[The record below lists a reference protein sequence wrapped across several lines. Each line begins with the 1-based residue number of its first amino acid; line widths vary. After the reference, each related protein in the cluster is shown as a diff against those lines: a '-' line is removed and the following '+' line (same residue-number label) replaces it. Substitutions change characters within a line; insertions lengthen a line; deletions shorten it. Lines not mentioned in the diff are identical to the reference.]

1 MRNTP
6 KPILIILAPILIAV
20 AVGLVYDLQNFLQDI
35 PEIRDNPMLL
45 AGVAVFIPMLVA
57 LVKDT
62 FDAHGLQAKVIFVE
76 LALRKR
82 TDIFQSQV

>member
-1 MRNTP
+1 MILFYRTDVLAALTKGSTLMRNTP

-35 PEIRDNPMLL
+35 PEVRDNPMLL

-62 FDAHGLQAKVIFVE
+62 FDAHGL
-76 LALRKR
+76 
-82 TDIFQSQV
+82 

>member
-1 MRNTP
+1 MRNTL

-35 PEIRDNPMLL
+35 PEVRDNPMLL
-45 AGVAVFIPMLVA
+45 AVVAVCIPILVR

-62 FDAHGLQAKVIFVE
+62 FEAHGL
-76 LALRKR
+76 
-82 TDIFQSQV
+82 

>member
-1 MRNTP
+1 MLYWTAACAVLVKESILMRKPPN
-6 KPILIILAPILIAV
+6 PILIILAPPILIAV

-35 PEIRDNPMLL
+35 PEVRDNPMLL

-62 FDAHGLQAKVIFVE
+62 FDAHGL
-76 LALRKR
+76 
-82 TDIFQSQV
+82 

>member
-1 MRNTP
+1 MILFYRTDVWAALGKGSTLMRNTP

-20 AVGLVYDLQNFLQDI
+20 AVGLVYDLQNFLQAI
-35 PEIRDNPMLL
+35 PEVRDNPMLL

-62 FDAHGLQAKVIFVE
+62 FDAHGL
-76 LALRKR
+76 
-82 TDIFQSQV
+82 

>member
-1 MRNTP
+1 MILFYKTDVLAALNKGSTFMRNTP

-20 AVGLVYDLQNFLQDI
+20 AVGLVYDLQNFLQGI
-35 PEIRDNPMLL
+35 PEVRDNPMLL

-62 FDAHGLQAKVIFVE
+62 FDAHGL
-76 LALRKR
+76 
-82 TDIFQSQV
+82 

>member
-1 MRNTP
+1 MSPFFIVKQQSSWVPARC
-6 KPILIILAPILIAV
+6 KVLWKGEILIAV

-35 PEIRDNPMLL
+35 PEVRDNQMLL

-62 FDAHGLQAKVIFVE
+62 YILSLDS
-76 LALRKR
+76 
-82 TDIFQSQV
+82 DSYYSPNSS

>member
-1 MRNTP
+1 MSLLYWTAACAAFGKESIFMRKPP

-35 PEIRDNPMLL
+35 PEVRDNPMLL
-45 AGVAVFIPMLVA
+45 AVVALCIPLLVA

-62 FDAHGLQAKVIFVE
+62 FDAHGL
-76 LALRKR
+76 
-82 TDIFQSQV
+82 

>member
-1 MRNTP
+1 MRKSP

-35 PEIRDNPMLL
+35 PEARDNPMLL
-45 AGVAVFIPMLVA
+45 AVVAVCISLLVA

-62 FDAHGLQAKVIFVE
+62 FDAHGL
-76 LALRKR
+76 
-82 TDIFQSQV
+82 

>member
-1 MRNTP
+1 MLYWTAACAVLVKESILMRKPPN
-6 KPILIILAPILIAV
+6 PILIILSPILIAV

-35 PEIRDNPMLL
+35 PEVRDNPMLL

-62 FDAHGLQAKVIFVE
+62 FDAHGL
-76 LALRKR
+76 
-82 TDIFQSQV
+82 

>member
-1 MRNTP
+1 MALGKGITLMRNTP
-6 KPILIILAPILIAV
+6 KPILIILVSILIAV

-62 FDAHGLQAKVIFVE
+62 FDAHGL
-76 LALRKR
+76 
-82 TDIFQSQV
+82 

>member
-1 MRNTP
+1 MILFYRTDVLAALNKGSTLVRNTP

-35 PEIRDNPMLL
+35 PEVRDNPMLL

-57 LVKDT
+57 LVKDM
-62 FDAHGLQAKVIFVE
+62 FDAHGL
-76 LALRKR
+76 
-82 TDIFQSQV
+82 

>member
-1 MRNTP
+1 MLYWTAACAVLVKESILMRKPPN
-6 KPILIILAPILIAV
+6 PILIILAPILIAVAV

-35 PEIRDNPMLL
+35 PEVRDNPMLL

-62 FDAHGLQAKVIFVE
+62 FDAHGL
-76 LALRKR
+76 
-82 TDIFQSQV
+82 